1 MNKLSLRLRLIVC
14 FIGISCVVWLAAGV
28 LSWKETKEKVDEF
41 FDTYQMALARQ
52 LAGADWSGL
61 AAGAQKITDRMIEN
75 VHNADD
81 EDEAIGFAVF
91 DRDGR
96 LVFHDNENGK
106 DFGFLPATGSFIR
119 QIVDGDDEWR
129 IVWLQSAD
137 GKFYIAVGQE
147 EEYRADVVWD
157 MTEEFMIP
165 WAAGLFV
172 LMVMIWSG

>member
-91 DRDGR
+91 TPLYSSAASDVYKRQMAKILAFCRQREALSGR
-96 LVFHDNENGK
+96 LSTVTTNGGLSGCSPRTAN
-106 DFGFLPATGSFIR
+106 FILRSVRRRNTGP
-119 QIVDGDDEWR
+119 
-129 IVWLQSAD
+129 
-137 GKFYIAVGQE
+137 
-147 EEYRADVVWD
+147 
-157 MTEEFMIP
+157 T
-165 WAAGLFV
+165 
-172 LMVMIWSG
+172 WSGT

>member
-106 DFGFLPATGSFIR
+106 DFGFCRQREALSGRLSTVTTNGGLSGCSPRTANFILRSVRRRNTGP
-119 QIVDGDDEWR
+119 
-129 IVWLQSAD
+129 
-137 GKFYIAVGQE
+137 
-147 EEYRADVVWD
+147 
-157 MTEEFMIP
+157 T
-165 WAAGLFV
+165 
-172 LMVMIWSG
+172 WSGT

>member
-14 FIGISCVVWLAAGV
+14 FIGISCIVWLAAGV

-96 LVFHDNENGK
+96 LVFMITRMAKILAFCRQREALSGRLSTVTTNGGLSGCSPRTAN
-106 DFGFLPATGSFIR
+106 FILRSVRRRNTGP
-119 QIVDGDDEWR
+119 
-129 IVWLQSAD
+129 
-137 GKFYIAVGQE
+137 
-147 EEYRADVVWD
+147 
-157 MTEEFMIP
+157 T
-165 WAAGLFV
+165 
-172 LMVMIWSG
+172 WSGT

>member
-81 EDEAIGFAVF
+81 EDEAIGFAV
-91 DRDGR
+91 
-96 LVFHDNENGK
+96 L
-106 DFGFLPATGSFIR
+106 TGTA
-119 QIVDGDDEWR
+119 
-129 IVWLQSAD
+129 VWFS
-137 GKFYIAVGQE
+137 
-147 EEYRADVVWD
+147 
-157 MTEEFMIP
+157 
-165 WAAGLFV
+165 
-172 LMVMIWSG
+172 